1 MSASKETLD
10 ADSGLIEE
18 EPQEID
24 ESKLSWLERRRLKK
38 QRAAAQKSGV
48 IHDLVM
54 DDIDIGED
62 FEELDTYPVRP
73 PFSYVRVLFDKR
85 DYSRFYYVVEP
96 KATKQELDDLETI
109 KTVLQRALNINRET
123 LDETQEDFLKQAV
136 DDILDS
142 YRLPSRK
149 SNRAK
154 IHYYIDHW
162 Y

>member
-10 ADSGLIEE
+10 ADSSLIEE
-18 EPQEID
+18 ESQEVD

-54 DDIDIGED
+54 DDIEIGED

-96 KATKQELDDLETI
+96 KASKQE
-109 KTVLQRALNINRET
+109 
-123 LDETQEDFLKQAV
+123 
-136 DDILDS
+136 
-142 YRLPSRK
+142 
-149 SNRAK
+149 
-154 IHYYIDHW
+154 
-162 Y
+162 